1 MKNITFKFKNLGDMY
16 KNLDLSQID
25 SNKSLVQIF
34 SGLCKKKEIVQ
45 IQNILKERYPSLN
58 YIGSTTSGEIYEGVT
73 TENEII
79 ISILNF
85 EHTTTQY
92 FYAKEESD
100 FQTGVCLANTLFK
113 ENTKAMILFIDG
125 LDSNGNDIID
135 GISSV
140 NSNIPIAGGLAGDN
154 GDFKETFVFDKNN
167 IYKKGVVAVA
177 LNSDKLNVF
186 TDYQLNWQP
195 IGHTMTVT
203 KAKKNHLYELNHTPA
218 SEVYKKYLG
227 EKIGNNLPFSA
238 TEFPLLKLH
247 DESDFQ
253 VCRTFINKFDDG
265 SLITIG
271 NLEEGDK
278 VRFAFGNVDL
288 ILNNTKKNIL
298 EYENFEPEVIY
309 TYSCT
314 ARKAFLQSQIDI
326 ELNPLNTIAPTYG
339 FFTYGEVFHK
349 NNKNSLLNVSLTI
362 LAFSEKAN
370 KLNTKSKKKIIDE
383 KLEKNIISNKHYLV
397 LDALTNLSNKV
408 IEELEEVHKKLKEE
422 ANKDYLTNLY
432 NKRYFDE
439 VSHNLIEIAKRQN
452 SPISVIMIDI
462 DFFKNIND
470 TYGHIVGDEVI
481 KNIASLLIKNTR
493 KSDIVSRFGGEEF
506 AILLPNTN
514 KKDAKEIAEKLRN
527 IIEEHIIILEN
538 TKEIKLTISLGVCQ
552 MNLKCDENISKVIDN
567 ADIAL
572 YQAKKQGRN
581 KVIIN

>member
-34 SGLCKKKEIVQ
+34 SGLCKRKEIVQ

-140 NSNIPIAGGLAGDN
+140 NSKVPIAGGLAGDN

-218 SEVYKKYLG
+218 SEIYKKYLG

-362 LAFSEKAN
+362 LAFSEKTN
-370 KLNTKSKKKIIDE
+370 KINTKSKKKIIDE

>member
-34 SGLCKKKEIVQ
+34 SGLCKRKEIVQ

-362 LAFSEKAN
+362 LAFSEKTN
-370 KLNTKSKKKIIDE
+370 KINTKSKKKIIDE

>member
-25 SNKSLVQIF
+25 ANKSLVQIF
-34 SGLCKKKEIVQ
+34 SGLCKRKEIVQ

-362 LAFSEKAN
+362 LAFSEKTN
-370 KLNTKSKKKIIDE
+370 KINTKSKKKIIDE

>member
-362 LAFSEKAN
+362 LAFSEKTN
-370 KLNTKSKKKIIDE
+370 KINTKSKKKIIDE

>member
-16 KNLDLSQID
+16 KNLDLSHID

-362 LAFSEKAN
+362 LAFSEKTN
-370 KLNTKSKKKIIDE
+370 KINTKSKKKIIDE

>member
-25 SNKSLVQIF
+25 SNKSLVQVF

-45 IQNILKERYPSLN
+45 IQNILKEKYPSLN

-362 LAFSEKAN
+362 LAFSEKTN
-370 KLNTKSKKKIIDE
+370 KINTKSKKKIIDE

>member
-45 IQNILKERYPSLN
+45 IQNILKERYPYLN

-288 ILNNTKKNIL
+288 ILNNNKKNIL

-339 FFTYGEVFHK
+339 FFTYGEIFHK

-362 LAFSEKAN
+362 LAFSEKTN
-370 KLNTKSKKKIIDE
+370 KINTKSKKKIIDE

-527 IIEEHIIILEN
+527 IIEKHIIILEN

-572 YQAKKQGRN
+572 YQAKEQGRN